1 MTTANPGKLIVF
13 EGIDGTGKSTQITLL
28 ARYLENLGFSVVIT
42 REPTNGSY
50 GKKIRQLY
58 VNRGE
63 ISQQEELELFL
74 ADRREHVEQLIL
86 PSLQQGKI
94 VLCDRYYLSTA
105 AYQGANG
112 FDPLDILQLN
122 DFAPT
127 PDIALLFEVSI
138 ETSLHR
144 ITEGRGEQLNDFEQ
158 AESLTRVKK
167 IFSDLELPYIC
178 RINAEGSIN
187 EIHLNV
193 VSKIT
198 ARLRLPIPEPVEQL

>member
-1 MTTANPGKLIVF
+1 MTTAILGKLIVF

-28 ARYLENLGFSVVIT
+28 ARYLENLGYAVVTT
-42 REPTNGSY
+42 REPTDGHY
-50 GKKIRQLY
+50 GRKIRQLY
-58 VNRGE
+58 SDREQV
-63 ISQQEELELFL
+63 SQQDELKLFL

-112 FDPLDILQLN
+112 FNPLDILQLN

-138 ETSLHR
+138 ATSLRR

-178 RINAEGSIN
+178 RIDAENSIN
-187 EIHLNV
+187 EIHMTV
-193 VSKIT
+193 VAEIS
-198 ARLRLPIPEPVEQL
+198 ARLRLSIPEPLEQL

>member
-1 MTTANPGKLIVF
+1 MTTAIPGKLIVF

-28 ARYLENLGFSVVIT
+28 ARHLENIGFSVVIT
-42 REPTNGSY
+42 REPTDGPY
-50 GKKIRQLY
+50 GKKIRKLY
-58 VNRGE
+58 VNRE
-63 ISQQEELELFL
+63 QVSQQDELELFL
-74 ADRREHVEQLIL
+74 ADRREHVDKLIL

-112 FDPLDILQLN
+112 FDPLDIIRLN

-138 ETSLHR
+138 ATSLRR

-158 AESLTRVKK
+158 EESLTRVKK

-178 RINAEGSIN
+178 RINAEGSID
-187 EIHLNV
+187 EIHTNV
-193 VSKIT
+193 ISAIT
-198 ARLRLPIPEPVEQL
+198 ARLRLPIPEPLEQT